1 MKADTRAVAAGRER
15 RESGQL
21 AWHGLWLVQRI
32 VPRALIWTCL
42 AATLL
47 AGAAC
52 NEQGTIKVRKIS
64 FKGVKAVDEG
74 QLRKTL
80 ATQPSS
86 ILPWGKKKYFDRSRF
101 DADLMRIAV
110 FYTDRGYP
118 DARITSFDVKL
129 NGKQD
134 TVDVTLTV
142 SEGEPIRIAHVNFN
156 GFAVIP
162 PEHFRTMQQAMPLKA
177 GQPRDRQQ
185 VVATQELALNELR
198 DHGFPYA
205 RVAIDERLGGTAGKD
220 ADITFNAEAGKMAQ
234 FGPIAISGN
243 RSVSE
248 RVIERELPYQPGD
261 LYRRSLVQE
270 TQRRLYRMEL
280 FQFASV
286 QPTEVDQQPAE
297 VPTRVT
303 VAEGSHQRTT
313 FGAGYGSEEKAR
325 VDAEYRH
332 VNFLGGARTATAH
345 ARWSSLDRGI
355 RLELT
360 QPYFLAPHFS
370 FGGSGQDWYTY
381 TPAYRSHVVGGRIAL
396 NHRAS
401 ASTAWSVSLMSE
413 RDESTISTNVLTDP
427 KLRNNLIALGLD
439 PSTASQ
445 LGTVT
450 ALGFDVQRSTADN
463 LLDARRGYQA
473 SFHTEQAG
481 RFLPGTFSY
490 FLVFADG
497 RHYLPVGRSLVWANR
512 AQMGNIDPTNGDPAL
527 VPFSKKYFLG
537 GATSI
542 RGWGRY
548 EVSPLSESGLPVG
561 GDSMFS
567 FTSELRAPLVGN
579 LGGVLFLDGGNV
591 WPNPWGINFRD
602 LNYAVGPGLRYK
614 TPIGPIRFDA
624 GFQLRQIPGLSVNG
638 QPETRRWRIHFS
650 VGQAF

>member
-1 MKADTRAVAAGRER
+1 
-15 RESGQL
+15 
-21 AWHGLWLVQRI
+21 LVQRI
-32 VPRALIWTCL
+32 VLRVSICVCL
-42 AATLL
+42 ASVVLL
-47 AGAAC
+47 GAAC

-64 FKGVKAVDEG
+64 FNGVKAVDKA
-74 QLRKTL
+74 QLQKTL

-86 ILPWGKKKYFDRSRF
+86 ILPWGKKKYFDRTRF
-101 DADLMRIAV
+101 DADLMRIQV
-110 FYTDRGYP
+110 FYADRGYP
-118 DARITSFDVKL
+118 DARVTSFDVKL
-129 NGKQD
+129 NSKQD
-134 TVDVTLTV
+134 EVDVTLTV
-142 SEGEPIRIAHVNFN
+142 SEGEPIRTARVNFN

-162 PEHFRTMQQAMPLKA
+162 PEHFRTMQQSIPLKI
-177 GQPRDRQQ
+177 GEPRDRQQ

-198 DHGFPYA
+198 DHGYPYA

-220 ADITFNAEAGKMAQ
+220 ADITFNAQAGQMAY
-234 FGPIAISGN
+234 FGPIAIAGN

-248 RVIERELPYQPGD
+248 RVIERELPYHPGD

-280 FQFASV
+280 FQFVSV
-286 QPTEVDQQPAE
+286 QPAEIDRQPTE

-303 VAEGSHQRTT
+303 VAEGNHQRTT
-313 FGAGYGSEEKAR
+313 FGFGYGSEEKAR
-325 VDAEYRH
+325 IDAEYRH

-345 ARWSSLDRGI
+345 GRWSSLDRGI

-370 FGGSGQDWYTY
+370 LGGSGQDWYTY
-381 TPAYRSHVVGGRIAL
+381 TPAYRSHIVGGRLAL
-396 NHRAS
+396 SHRAN
-401 ASTAWSVSLMSE
+401 ASTSWSVSMMSE
-413 RDESTISTNVLTDP
+413 RDASTISSKVLTDP

-439 PSTASQ
+439 PSTVSQ
-445 LGTVT
+445 QGTVT
-450 ALGFDVQRSTADN
+450 ALGFDLQHSTADN
-463 LLDARRGYQA
+463 LLDARRGYQTA
-473 SFHTEQAG
+473 FHAEQAG
-481 RFLPGTFSY
+481 RFLPGTFAY
-490 FLVFADG
+490 WLVFADG
-497 RHYLPVGRSLVWANR
+497 RHYLPIGRSLVWANR
-512 AQMGNIDPTNGDPAL
+512 AQMGNIDPPNGNQAL

-567 FTSELRAPLVGN
+567 FTSELRAPLFGN

-591 WPNPWGINFRD
+591 WANPWGIRFSD

-624 GFQLRQIPGLSVNG
+624 GFQLRQIPGLTVNG
-638 QPETRRWRIHFS
+638 EPEARRWRIHVS